1 MSLFSKIQKVEK
13 LSPRLR
19 NLYLHKIVRDI
30 GFSLVGMFGP
40 IFLYVISGSFEF
52 VLIFFGLVY
61 FLSFLFLPLLA
72 KVLKYYS
79 MHFLMAVGNLFY
91 IFYFV
96 CLYFLAQQGSIVWA
110 LVWVIIFLRLVVA
123 TTYWVP
129 YHIDLARFVNKHHRD
144 R

>member
-91 IFYFV
+91 IFLVF
-96 CLYFLAQQGSIVWA
+96 FLMIRRPPRSTLFPYTTLFRSPA
-110 LVWVIIFLRLVVA
+110 FLL
-123 TTYWVP
+123 
-129 YHIDLARFVNKHHRD
+129 LF
-144 R
+144 